1 MNTTITLNLHKI
13 DYRKQKAKSTVV
25 IDLLKRRNISGCQ
38 AAQMFVEYSPEYL
51 VRKCFLLDFHHSR
64 GYTIIDDRR
73 WLLACIN
80 NDYNE
85 SDAFLAWLKDKK
97 EDIIKNGNDDLK
109 RLVEV

>member
-1 MNTTITLNLHKI
+1 MPSITLNYHQVSDRKI
-13 DYRKQKAKSTVV
+13 KPKSSLV
-25 IDLLKRRNISGCQ
+25 IDLLKKRGISGSL
-38 AAQMFVEYSPEYL
+38 AKEMFCLYSSEYL
-51 VRKCFLLDFHHSR
+51 IRKNWLLDFHHER

-97 EDIIKNGNDDLK
+97 EDIIKNGNEDLK
-109 RLVEV
+109 RLIEI

>member
-1 MNTTITLNLHKI
+1 MPSITLNYHQVS
-13 DYRKQKAKSTVV
+13 DRKVKPKSSLV
-25 IDLLKRRNISGCQ
+25 IDLLKKRGIAGNV
-38 AAQMFVEYSPEYL
+38 AAQMLSHPYTPEYL
-51 VRKCFLLDFHHSR
+51 VRKCWLLDFHHSR

-97 EDIIKNGNDDLK
+97 EDIIKTGNDDLK
-109 RLVEV
+109 RLIEV

>member
-1 MNTTITLNLHKI
+1 MPSITLNYHQVS
-13 DYRKQKAKSTVV
+13 DRKVKAKSSLV
-25 IDLLKRRNISGCQ
+25 IELLKKRGIAGNIAS
-38 AAQMFVEYSPEYL
+38 QMFCFHSPEYL
-51 VRKCFLLDFHHSR
+51 IRKCWLLDFHHSR

-73 WLLACIN
+73 WLLASIR

>member
-1 MNTTITLNLHKI
+1 MPSITLNLHQVNDRKI
-13 DYRKQKAKSTVV
+13 KPKSSL
-25 IDLLKRRNISGCQ
+25 IIELLKKRGIAGSI
-38 AAQMFVEYSPEYL
+38 AARMFCYHSPEYL
-51 VRKCFLLDFHHSR
+51 VRKCWLLDFHHSR

-73 WLLACIN
+73 WLLASIR

-109 RLVEV
+109 RLVEI